1 VKKPEETPPA
11 FFSCK
16 FLLLTL
22 ARVCYIHSGRFP
34 EILLLWKKIMQ
45 HIESMGDKWVA
56 LGVDPKNINGVI
68 NVTLELGGTRPVWN
82 VKDEKIERMVMAW
95 PNEGLLRSSVTVAGA
110 PEGQLSA
117 VAVAPL
123 MEGFANEMKFI
134 DAHGWKGGH
143 AGELLAQHEG
153 AELTLCFYDPLYFRD
168 VEGLAKDSKRK
179 FYLSGLCYGMRKA
192 LLDELTITEGPR
204 YEQHA
209 KEWMIANPT
218 KTRLDVPAL
227 KIPLKGVT
235 LIDATDHYCEYQ
247 CRASIFDVDSF
258 DFGPGEAAKKIY
270 RFGIALGNPADPVY
284 VIVYAPAD
292 RISKNY
298 IPQDGDDV
306 DMIFW
311 MQGRI
316 ADDPHEEGHSE
327 SIIPAPN
334 AD

>member
-1 VKKPEETPPA
+1 
-11 FFSCK
+11 
-16 FLLLTL
+16 
-22 ARVCYIHSGRFP
+22 
-34 EILLLWKKIMQ
+34 MQ

-110 PEGQLSA
+110 PEGQLAA

-123 MEGFANEMKFI
+123 MEGFENEMVFK
-134 DAHGWKGGH
+134 DAYGWKGGH
-143 AGELLAQHEG
+143 AGEILAHHEDTG
-153 AELTLCFYDPLYFRD
+153 MTFCFYDPLYFRD
-168 VEGLAKDSKRK
+168 IEGLAKDSKRK
-179 FYLSGLCYGMRKA
+179 FYLSGLCYGLRRA

-227 KIPLKGVT
+227 KIPLKGLTV
-235 LIDATDHYCEYQ
+235 IDGTEHYCEYQ
-247 CRASIFDVDSF
+247 CRANIFDVDSF

-270 RFGIALGNPADPVY
+270 RFGIALGNTAKPIY
-284 VIVYAPAD
+284 VIMYAPAD
-292 RISKNY
+292 RIDKNY
-298 IPQDGDDV
+298 VPKEGDDV

-311 MQGRI
+311 MQGRVVDEAAI
-316 ADDPHEEGHSE
+316 EESPE
-327 SIIPAPN
+327 LTIPAPN